1 VNVQIGKR
9 PALTLGICT
18 LPNRGTLVTVSVDES
33 HAVRIRQFI
42 LPLGHLASQL
52 PFGGGFGAPGRDEL
66 RFPLR
71 VVRRLVEVQRAFERS
86 RRLDQVFSQPEL
98 DELLSFKWFEPVV
111 SLLSAYELVRR
122 EQHAFMPEVVGNLQR
137 HFPQLPDTGVLAGVC
152 RLPTGAITAPPLVL
166 DGYEAIDLHVPGVD
180 TPPTERL
187 DFTGPWTLWS
197 GAVR

>member
-1 VNVQIGKR
+1 
-9 PALTLGICT
+9 
-18 LPNRGTLVTVSVDES
+18 VSVDES